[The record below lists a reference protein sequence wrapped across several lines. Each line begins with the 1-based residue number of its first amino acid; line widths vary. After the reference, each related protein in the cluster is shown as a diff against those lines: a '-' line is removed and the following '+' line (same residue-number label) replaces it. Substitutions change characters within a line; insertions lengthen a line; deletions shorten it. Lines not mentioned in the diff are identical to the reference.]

1 MIFRRLHRLVG
12 GHRIMLTMVL
22 CLFALYVASSVDGKK
37 GKAAPQTDERIYLD
51 HSDELWYDMYGP
63 VPDARIVKGNV
74 HFIHKGAH
82 LWCDSAYFYQE
93 SNSVEAFGH
102 VRFKQGD
109 TLSLTCDRA
118 DYDGQSQLMR
128 SRFNVVLKHRKQIL
142 YTDSLDYDRLYSFAY
157 FFEGGKLVDGNDQL
171 VSDWGEYNTGTR
183 EAVFRFNV
191 KLRSGKDVITT
202 DTLYYDTR
210 QSLAHVTGPSKVESD
225 SSTIFTEN
233 AFFNT
238 KTDQAELYGRSKVVN
253 GMKTIVAD
261 SLYHDSG
268 TGRNEGFGNVVYI
281 DTENRN
287 ELNCGHLFYNDSTG
301 YGYATHRALMKDFS
315 QNDTLYMHADSIK
328 IYTFNIDTDSAYRKV
343 HAFRK
348 VRAFRNDVQAV
359 CDSLVFNSQDS
370 CMTMYKDPIVW
381 NANKQLLGET
391 IKAYMNDSTVRLV
404 NVIEHA
410 LSVEQVD
417 NENHYNQISSKY
429 MDAYFTDGVMRK
441 AVSTGNVKCINYN
454 IDKKDSTVSELIY
467 LETDT
472 MRMFLSERR
481 QLERIWTSK
490 ARSTI
495 YPVTQIP
502 PEKYKLPTFAWFD
515 GVRPKDKDDV
525 FVWRGKGE
533 GNELKSVERH
543 EAPLQHLK
551 PALQPREE

>member
-142 YTDSLDYDRLYSFAY
+142 HTDSLDYDRLYSFAY